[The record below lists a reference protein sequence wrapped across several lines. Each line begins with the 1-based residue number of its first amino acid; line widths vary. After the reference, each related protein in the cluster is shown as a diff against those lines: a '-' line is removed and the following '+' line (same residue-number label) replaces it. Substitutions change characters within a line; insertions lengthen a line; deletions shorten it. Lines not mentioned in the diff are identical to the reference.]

1 MTPQLTLSLLINK
14 NTNRLVMRHPPLQQ
28 AGENCKKKM
37 WVAAR
42 VKRSHGNAA
51 ANPHRTAMKAMKN
64 HCWSKGIK
72 EREMLFTSYK
82 RKRYR
87 D

>member
-1 MTPQLTLSLLINK
+1 M
-14 NTNRLVMRHPPLQQ
+14 
-28 AGENCKKKM
+28 
-37 WVAAR
+37 
-42 VKRSHGNAA
+42 KRSHGNAA

-72 EREMLFTSYK
+72 EREMLFPCHK

-87 D
+87 DKRRRNQKTEGNTKRRKMEDRKSTQF